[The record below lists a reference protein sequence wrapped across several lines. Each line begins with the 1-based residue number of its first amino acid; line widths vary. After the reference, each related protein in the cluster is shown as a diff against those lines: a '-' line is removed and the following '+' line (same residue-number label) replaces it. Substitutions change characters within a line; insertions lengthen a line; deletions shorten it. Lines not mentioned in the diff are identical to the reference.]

1 MNFLDKLK
9 EFRDRI
15 FGKKQKRLNA
25 PGKNT
30 ADKRNTNPSNI
41 ETEKTEYNEI
51 PNTLDAY
58 TVDPN
63 SINHNFVRPVPV
75 QEEIIR
81 PDSIEGAIEQY
92 LNCLLYH
99 RQQNKRISSYGAL
112 TSIGGIVDTM
122 NPGRNLENENV
133 VLNNLKSDSRY
144 VVQEQKST
152 DGRPAFYHVI
162 KGKNHRT
169 NDIKERLYLNCRRE
183 NVALL
188 ANELLKELDGLDSVY
203 FKFDSDE
210 QMQKTSRP
218 EKFVFYL
225 TNEPKELDAIVNGI
239 EKVKARRP
247 ELFKDSNVKNP
258 FLQSFG
264 NIMYASQPQTDEY
277 KALDGTT
284 QKVSKS
290 YNSFLATAL
299 NDAYYQAI
307 RETVAK
313 DYKLAG
319 KINGVVFNNSEM
331 YTFSSLEDIMESP
344 NDKKVLFENMKKNLQ
359 ICMQKNPVLDIKGLQ
374 PVQALPNQEN
384 VNIATN
390 QQTGNIRQN
399 QYNDD
404 GR

>member
-1 MNFLDKLK
+1 MSFLDKLK
-9 EFRDRI
+9 VFRDRI

-30 ADKRNTNPSNI
+30 ADKIDVNQSNI

-63 SINHNFVRPVPV
+63 SINHNFGRPDPV
-75 QEEIIR
+75 QEDIIR

-122 NPGRNLENENV
+122 SPGRNLENENV

-144 VVQEQKST
+144 VVQDQKSA
-152 DGRPAFYHVI
+152 DGKPAFHHVI
-162 KGKNHRT
+162 KGKSHST
-169 NDIKERLYLNCRRE
+169 NAVKERLYLNCRRE

-188 ANELLKELDGLDSVY
+188 ANELLKELDGLDSFY
-203 FKFDSDE
+203 FKFDADA

-225 TNEPKELDAIVNGI
+225 TDDPKELDAIVGGI

-247 ELFKDSNVKNP
+247 ELFKDSNVKSP

-264 NIMYASQPQTDEY
+264 DIMYASQPQTDEY

-313 DYKLAG
+313 DYKLTER
-319 KINGVVFNNSEM
+319 INGAVFNNAEM

-344 NDKKVLFENMKKNLQ
+344 DNKKVLFENMKRNLQ
-359 ICMQKNPVLDIKGLQ
+359 ICMQKNPVLDIKGLESAQ
-374 PVQALPNQEN
+374 ILPGQGE
-384 VNIATN
+384 
-390 QQTGNIRQN
+390 QN
-399 QYNDD
+399 SNRVNDD